1 MSFPVPIYPSSLNV
15 DPTTPSILHRTITG
29 IDGQVAPAANDAA
42 WDEQPA
48 ILFET
53 IEEDQITR
61 FYVDL
66 VIRGCTGLTD
76 DPKITFR
83 PYVRNGGSTG
93 VVAACQSIQ
102 YTRPRLKDL
111 ASIKYQKTI
120 NIGVAY
126 TDYSAAVID
135 NNVATF
141 AVLSALDTVANGD
154 WLVIGGPAPFAGG
167 AIDMTANVNVNASIL
182 TVEYWNGAAWVAV
195 TNLVDGTIIA
205 AGKTH
210 SGDGMV
216 TWTPPAAGLWVAST
230 INAITAY
237 YTRWSVSAA
246 LSAAVEVAE
255 CDLTMPMKVGIDVN
269 TDQDA
274 VLLYLESQDAVITGT
289 LSVTGSVYVSW
300 R

>member
-1 MSFPVPIYPSSLNV
+1 MVFSTPPTSLNI

-29 IDGQVAPAANDAA
+29 IDGAVAPAANDAA

-111 ASIKYQKTI
+111 SSIKYQKTV
-120 NIGVAY
+120 NNGVAY
-126 TDYSAAVID
+126 TDYSANVID
-135 NNVATF
+135 NGAGVAT
-141 AVLSALDTVANGD
+141 LSALDTVANGD
-154 WLVIGGPAPFAGG
+154 WLVIGGPAPFVGA
-167 AIDMTANVNVNASIL
+167 AIDMTANVNVNNSVL

-216 TWTPPAAGLWVAST
+216 TWTPPVAGLWVAST
-230 INAITAY
+230 INAISAY
-237 YTRWSVSAA
+237 WTRWSVSAV
-246 LSAAVEVAE
+246 LSAAVEVTE

-289 LSVTGSVYVSW
+289 LSVTGAAYVSW